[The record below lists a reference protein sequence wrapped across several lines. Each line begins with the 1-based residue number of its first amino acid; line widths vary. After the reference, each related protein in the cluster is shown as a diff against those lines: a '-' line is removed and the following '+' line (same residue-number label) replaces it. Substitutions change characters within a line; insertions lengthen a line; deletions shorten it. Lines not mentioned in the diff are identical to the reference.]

1 MFRRVGSVTVLVLG
15 LTGLLSGCGG
25 KPIVGVI
32 LPVTGAASSY
42 GESIESGI
50 RLALNDAREH
60 NETPKGFEV
69 VWADSGSDPARGVA
83 ELRKMVDERDVKM
96 VIGGATSS
104 EAIALLPELDEI
116 EIVCLSPSA
125 SAPGLAQQSRMFFR
139 IYPSDELE
147 GHTAGNFLYERLGQQ
162 RVILFTGD
170 TEYTRGIKP
179 EFLKQ
184 YQDSLGG
191 EVVAD
196 IGLDKPD
203 WRQDAAAV
211 LARDGVGA
219 AYVVGYAEEILE
231 VIRFL
236 REAKFSGRIVTTS
249 AFYSGQ
255 VIREAGEAAEGILFP
270 LPPFDRTTEKEPVL
284 GFVNRYM
291 DTYQRAPDVFAAHG
305 YDAMRIAIRVMNL
318 AKPPETME
326 ILRAF
331 NVGVT
336 EYMGVTGPILFDD
349 YGDVK
354 HYPKMFI
361 VNDGQVLTYQRY
373 LETERRR
380 ILNQVQDL
388 LSTSNNATPTPRDG
402 D

>member
-1 MFRRVGSVTVLVLG
+1 MLRRVGSVMGMVLVA
-15 LTGLLSGCGG
+15 GLLGGCNS

-32 LPVTGAASSY
+32 LPSTGAAASY

-50 RLALNDAREH
+50 RLALADARTQEQIP
-60 NETPKGFEV
+60 EGFEV
-69 VWADSGSDPARGVA
+69 VWADTGSDPERAVA
-83 ELRKMVDERDVKM
+83 ELRTMASEHDVKM
-96 VIGGATSS
+96 VIGGATSA
-104 EAIALLPELDEI
+104 EAMAMLPELDDL

-125 SAPGLAQQSRMFFR
+125 SAPGLASRSRMFFR

-147 GHTAGNFLYERLGQQ
+147 GHTAGNFLYERLGKH
-162 RVILFTGD
+162 RALLFTGD

-184 YQDSLGG
+184 YEESLGG
-191 EVVAD
+191 TVVDTVTLTEDGWRERAATV
-196 IGLDKPD
+196 LDRKSVD
-203 WRQDAAAV
+203 
-211 LARDGVGA
+211 A
-219 AYVVGYAEEILE
+219 AYVIGYAEEILD
-231 VIRFL
+231 VVLFL
-236 REAKFSGRIVTTS
+236 HERGFAGRIVTTA

-270 LPPFDRTTEKEPVL
+270 LPPFDRTSEKEPVL
-284 GFVNRYM
+284 SFVNRYM
-291 DTYQRAPDVFAAHG
+291 DTYERAPDVFAAHG
-305 YDAMRIAIRVMNL
+305 YDAMGLGIRIMNV

-326 ILRAF
+326 ILKALSF
-331 NVGVT
+331 GVS
-336 EYMGVTGPILFDD
+336 EYMGVTGPILFDEQ
-349 YGDVK
+349 GDVK

-361 VNDGQVLTYQRY
+361 VKDGQVLSYQRY

-388 LSTSNNATPTPRDG
+388 LHTG

>member
-1 MFRRVGSVTVLVLG
+1 MSRRVGSVALLVVG

-25 KPIVGVI
+25 EPIVGVI
-32 LPVTGAASSY
+32 LPATGAASSY
-42 GESIESGI
+42 GESIESGV
-50 RLALNDAREH
+50 RLALSDAREH
-60 NETPKGFEV
+60 NEVPAGFEV
-69 VWADSGSDPARGVA
+69 VWADTGSDPARAVA
-83 ELRKMVDERDVKM
+83 ELRKMVKERDVKM
-96 VIGGATSS
+96 VVGGATSA
-104 EAIALLPELDEI
+104 EAIAMLPELDEL

-125 SAPGLAQQSRMFFR
+125 SAPGLAQRSRMFFR

-147 GHTAGNFLYERLGQQ
+147 GHTAGSFLYERLGQQ

-196 IGLDKPD
+196 IALDD
-203 WRQDAAAV
+203 QSWRQKAAAV

-231 VIRFL
+231 VVLFL
-236 REAKFSGRIVTTS
+236 REARFSGRIVTTS
-249 AFYSGQ
+249 AFFSGQ
-255 VIREAGEAAEGILFP
+255 VIRKAGEAAEGILFP
-270 LPPFDRTTEKEPVL
+270 LPPFDRTSEKEPVL

-291 DTYQRAPDVFAAHG
+291 DAYQRAPDVFAAHG
-305 YDAMRIAIRVMNL
+305 YDAMRITIRVMNL
-318 AKPPETME
+318 AHPPETME

-336 EYMGVTGPILFDD
+336 EYMGVTGPILFND

-361 VNDGQVLTYQRY
+361 VKEGQVLSYQRY
-373 LETERRR
+373 LEIERRR

-388 LSTSNNATPTPRDG
+388 LAASNTPTPTDG